1 MVHYGKANLLDL
13 LSLER
18 LEQTCF
24 AGEAFSRRLIKNH
37 LVNPRAIVFKATAP
51 TGEIV
56 GNIIGVLKKERGI
69 LTGRIFS
76 LCVLESYRK
85 GGVAAHLLH
94 LLEEEWHLLNVGQF
108 RLEVGVLN
116 TVAQRFYL
124 RHGYLQTATILPGFY
139 RNGTDALIM
148 LKRLSGKSIHPG

>member
-1 MVHYGKANLLDL
+1 MRYDKANLLDL

-24 AGEAFSRRLIKNH
+24 AGETFSRRLIKNH
-37 LVNPRAIVFKATAP
+37 LVNPRAVVFKAMAP
-51 TGEIV
+51 SGKII
-56 GNIIGVLKKERGI
+56 GNIIGVLKKEGGS

-94 LLEEEWHLLNVGQF
+94 LLEEEWRLLNVGQI
-108 RLEVGVLN
+108 RLEVDVFN
-116 TVAQRFYL
+116 TVAQRFYI
-124 RHGYLQTATILPGFY
+124 RHGYLKTPVILPGFY
-139 RNGTDALIM
+139 RNGADALIM
-148 LKRLSGKSIHPG
+148 LKI

>member
-1 MVHYGKANLLDL
+1 MHYGKANLLDL

-37 LVNPRAIVFKATAP
+37 LVNPRAVVLKATAP
-51 TGEIV
+51 SGEII
-56 GNIIGVLKKERGI
+56 GTIIGVLKKERGTR
-69 LTGRIFS
+69 TGRIFS
-76 LCVLESYRK
+76 LCVSEPYRK
-85 GGVAAHLLH
+85 GGIAAHLLH
-94 LLEEEWHLLNVGQF
+94 LLEEEWRLLNVGQF

-124 RHGYLQTATILPGFY
+124 RHGYLQTSTILPGFY
-139 RNGTDALIM
+139 RDGTDALIM
-148 LKRLSGKSIHPG
+148 VKRLAEKSAHTE

>member
-1 MVHYGKANLLDL
+1 MRYDKANLLDL

-37 LVNPRAIVFKATAP
+37 LVNPSAVVFKATAP
-51 TGEIV
+51 SGKII
-56 GNIIGVLKKERGI
+56 GNIIGVLKKEGGI

-76 LCVLESYRK
+76 LCVLEPYRK

-94 LLEEEWHLLNVGQF
+94 LLEEEWRLLNVGQI
-108 RLEVGVLN
+108 RLEVDVFN
-116 TVAQRFYL
+116 TVAQRFYI
-124 RHGYLQTATILPGFY
+124 RHGYLKTPVILPDFY
-139 RNGTDALIM
+139 RNGADALIM
-148 LKRLSGKSIHPG
+148 LKI

>member
-1 MVHYGKANLLDL
+1 MVRYDKANLLDL

-18 LEQTCF
+18 LERSCF
-24 AGEAFSRRLIKNH
+24 AGEAFSRRLIKNL
-37 LVNPRAIVFKATAP
+37 LVNPRAVVFKATAP
-51 TGEIV
+51 GGEVV
-56 GNIIGVLKKERGI
+56 GNIIGVLKKERGS

-85 GGVAAHLLH
+85 GGVAAHLLR
-94 LLEEEWHLLNVGQF
+94 LLEEEWRLLNVGQF

-116 TVAQRFYL
+116 TVAQRFYI
-124 RHGYLQTATILPGFY
+124 RHGYLQTPVILPGFY

-148 LKRLSGKSIHPG
+148 LKRLS

>member
-1 MVHYGKANLLDL
+1 MVRYDKANLLDL

-37 LVNPRAIVFKATAP
+37 LVNPRAVVFKATAP
-51 TGEIV
+51 SGEIA
-56 GNIIGVLKKERGI
+56 GNIIGVLKEERGI
-69 LTGRIFS
+69 ITGRIFS

-94 LLEEEWHLLNVGQF
+94 LLEEEWRLLNVGQL

-124 RHGYLQTATILPGFY
+124 RHGYLQTLVILPGFY

-148 LKRLSGKSIHPG
+148 TKCLSEKNTPPG

>member
-1 MVHYGKANLLDL
+1 MRYYKANLLDL

-18 LEQTCF
+18 LERNCF
-24 AGEAFSRRLIKNH
+24 AGEAFSRRLIKNL
-37 LVNPRAIVFKATAP
+37 LVNPRSVVFKATTP
-51 TGEIV
+51 SGEIV

-76 LCVLESYRK
+76 LCVLEPYRK
-85 GGVAAHLLH
+85 SGIATHLLH
-94 LLEEEWHLLNVGQF
+94 LLEEEWRFLNVGQL

-116 TVAQRFYL
+116 TVAQRFYI
-124 RHGYLQTATILPGFY
+124 RHGYLQTPATLPGFY

-148 LKRLSGKSIHPG
+148 LKRLS